1 MKENND
7 IITIRLLLEK
17 WYEGATTAAEELR
30 LRNLLLSGN
39 PLPADLEEERKLF
52 SLIFEE
58 YSDDAEIPQIPS
70 EYADR
75 INSALHSEMR
85 KGRLFGGFIRRN
97 MISRNMIIGA
107 ASCALILSAAFVT
120 SHLISTDYSVKSKAI
135 SANLTDSNSN
145 VNRASENESSILSAG
160 NSPETQNEENPQK
173 LNIDT
178 LSLINLHSE
187 GNRLAKNSD
196 KASNKDS
203 RDSGRKVKT
212 LNPEISNEDKTK
224 IQAFSNLSPNLRGGT
239 SSNKSNTHESEF
251 TYLSEE
257 EEEMLARNNYRV
269 IRDDKEAAEIL
280 NSIVS
285 NIEVNMAIESMKMMM
300 IETEY
305 NVELNK
311 YSNNDTYHE
320 ESQI

>member
-58 YSDDAEIPQIPS
+58 FSDDAEIPQIPS
-70 EYADR
+70 EYADK

-85 KGRLFGGFIRRN
+85 KGQLFGGFIR
-97 MISRNMIIGA
+97 RNMIIGA

-145 VNRASENESSILSAG
+145 VNRSSENESSILSAG

-212 LNPEISNEDKTK
+212 LNPEMNKEDETENKP
-224 IQAFSNLSPNLRGGT
+224 FSNLSPNLRGGT

-251 TYLSEE
+251 TYLTEE

-311 YSNNDTYHE
+311 YSNNDKYHE

>member
-7 IITIRLLLEK
+7 ITTIRLLLEK
-17 WYEGATTAAEELR
+17 WYEGTTTAAEELR

-39 PLPADLEEERKLF
+39 PLPADLEEECKLF

-58 YSDDAEIPQIPS
+58 NSDDAEIPQIPS
-70 EYADR
+70 EYADK

-85 KGRLFGGFIRRN
+85 KGQLFGGFIRRN
-97 MISRNMIIGA
+97 MIIEA

-135 SANLTDSNSN
+135 SANLTDCNSN
-145 VNRASENESSILSAG
+145 VNRSSENESSILSAG

-187 GNRLAKNSD
+187 GNQLAKNSD

-212 LNPEISNEDKTK
+212 LNPEISNEDKTQ
-224 IQAFSNLSPNLRGGT
+224 IQAFTNLSPNLRGGT

-311 YSNNDTYHE
+311 YSNNDKYHE

>member
-7 IITIRLLLEK
+7 IITIRLLLKK
-17 WYEGATTAAEELR
+17 WYEGATDAAEELR

-58 YSDDAEIPQIPS
+58 YSDDGEIPQIPS

-85 KGRLFGGFIRRN
+85 KGRLFGGFRR
-97 MISRNMIIGA
+97 RNMIIGA
-107 ASCALILSAAFVT
+107 ASFALILSAAFMT
-120 SHLISTDYSVKSKAI
+120 SQLISTEYSVKSKAI

-145 VNRASENESSILSAG
+145 VSCASENESSILSTG

-173 LNIDT
+173 RNINT

-187 GNRLAKNSD
+187 GNRLAKKSD
-196 KASNKDS
+196 KVSNKGS
-203 RDSGRKVKT
+203 GKSGRKMKT
-212 LNPEISNEDKTK
+212 LNPEISNGDETES
-224 IQAFSNLSPNLRGGT
+224 QTFTNLSPNLRDGT
-239 SSNKSNTHESEF
+239 SSNKSNMHESEF

-285 NIEVNMAIESMKMMM
+285 NIEVNMAKESMKMIM

-305 NVELNK
+305 NTELNK
-311 YSNNDTYHE
+311 YRNNDKYHE

>member
-7 IITIRLLLEK
+7 IITIRLLLKK
-17 WYEGATTAAEELR
+17 WYEGATNAAEELR
-30 LRNLLLSGN
+30 LRNILLSGN

-85 KGRLFGGFIRRN
+85 KGSLFGGFRR
-97 MISRNMIIGA
+97 RNMIIGA

-120 SHLISTDYSVKSKAI
+120 SHLISTEYSVKSKAI
-135 SANLTDSNSN
+135 SANLTYSNSN
-145 VNRASENESSILSAG
+145 VSCDSENESSILSTG
-160 NSPETQNEENPQK
+160 NYPETQNEENPQK
-173 LNIDT
+173 LNINT

-196 KASNKDS
+196 KVSDKPSLN
-203 RDSGRKVKT
+203 SGRKMKT
-212 LNPEISNEDKTK
+212 LNPEISNGDETEN
-224 IQAFSNLSPNLRGGT
+224 QTFTNLSPNLRDGT
-239 SSNKSNTHESEF
+239 SSNKSNMHESEF

-285 NIEVNMAIESMKMMM
+285 NIEVNMAIESMKMIM

-305 NVELNK
+305 NTELNK
-311 YSNNDTYHE
+311 YSNNDKYHE

>member
-70 EYADR
+70 EYADK

-85 KGRLFGGFIRRN
+85 KGQLFGGFIRRN
-97 MISRNMIIGA
+97 MIIEA

-145 VNRASENESSILSAG
+145 VNRSSENESSILSAG

-173 LNIDT
+173 LTLDT

-196 KASNKDS
+196 KAANKDS
-203 RDSGRKVKT
+203 RDFGRKVKT
-212 LNPEISNEDKTK
+212 LNPEISKEDETEN
-224 IQAFSNLSPNLRGGT
+224 QPFSNLSPNLRGGT

-311 YSNNDTYHE
+311 YSNNDKYHE